1 MIKFLFKRILH
12 MIPVIFIISL
22 VIFGMVKAMPGD
34 PLNAYVGQGVELTA
48 EKREQLEDMLG
59 LNAPLPIQYGKWVTR
74 MVTGDFGESITYK
87 KPVREVIRPFIWNS
101 FILNV
106 GGFILAFLISI
117 PVGIWSAVK
126 KYSHFDNFWTV
137 FSLIGVCMPSFFF
150 GLILISIFAVK
161 LRLFPMNGMVTPGQ
175 NSVGFARVL
184 DIGKHLVLPMAVVT
198 FSSLASLVRYVRN
211 AMLEVI
217 KQDYIRTSRSKGLSE
232 KVVIYK
238 HAFRNALIPI
248 ITLIGFYIPL
258 LFGGSTILETIF
270 IWPGIGKELYAGVM
284 SRDYNLVMALN
295 MFFALLTL
303 LGNLLADIGYAVA
316 DPRVKVE

>member
-1 MIKFLFKRILH
+1 MVKFLFRRILH
-12 MIPVIFIISL
+12 MIPVIFVISL

-48 EKREQLEDMLG
+48 EKREQLEEMLG
-59 LNAPLPIQYGKWVTR
+59 LNAPLPVQYGKWAVR
-74 MVTGDFGESITYK
+74 MVTGDFGESVTYK
-87 KPVREVIRPFIWNS
+87 KPVREVVRPFIWNS

-117 PVGIWSAVK
+117 PVGIMAAVK

-150 GLILISIFAVK
+150 GLILISVFSVK
-161 LRLFPMNGMVTPGQ
+161 LGMFPMNGMITPGYDAT
-175 NSVGFARVL
+175 GFARIV

-232 KVVIYK
+232 KIVIYK
-238 HAFRNALIPI
+238 HAFRNALIPV
-248 ITLIGFYIPL
+248 ITLVGFYIPL

>member
-48 EKREQLEDMLG
+48 EKREQLEEMLG

-270 IWPGIGKELYAGVM
+270 IWPGIGKELYVGVM

>member
-161 LRLFPMNGMVTPGQ
+161 LRLFPMNGMITPGQ